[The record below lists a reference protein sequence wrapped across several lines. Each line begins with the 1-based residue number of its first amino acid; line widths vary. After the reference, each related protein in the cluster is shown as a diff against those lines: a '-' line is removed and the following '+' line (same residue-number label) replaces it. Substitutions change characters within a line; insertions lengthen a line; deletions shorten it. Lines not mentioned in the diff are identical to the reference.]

1 MRKHDAQF
9 FEVAVGNVVATPV
22 RHSVE
27 LDAVGELHLVLVVKP
42 TALLSPLGCSPC
54 FFFLLLVPFR
64 DSSVV
69 GELVLF
75 VLGLSSNCTPPSLR
89 DTSRG
94 RDDGAGRDAL
104 LTCR

>member
-1 MRKHDAQF
+1 M
-9 FEVAVGNVVATPV
+9 ATPV

-27 LDAVGELHLVLVVKP
+27 LNTVGELHLVLIVKP
-42 TALLSPLGCSPC
+42 TALLSPLDCSPC
-54 FFFLLLVPFR
+54 FFFLLLAPIR
-64 DSSVV
+64 DLSVV

-75 VLGLSSNCTPPSLR
+75 VLVLSSSCTPPSLR

-94 RDDGAGRDAL
+94 RDDGADRDAL